1 MAAKF
6 PTVTFFSLP
15 CEIINHLF
23 KFYLSFDDKFSASLA
38 LRHTRYHEIIALY
51 IEQGLESL
59 DIFSKLDIQL
69 GKSLH
74 DEGWTVGCKDFDII
88 ITFWNK
94 YRPQLWRG
102 LSH

>member
-1 MAAKF
+1 MAAEI

-15 CEIINHLF
+15 CEIIRHIF
-23 KFYLSFDDKFSASLA
+23 KFYLQFDDKVSASLA
-38 LRHTRYHEIIALY
+38 LRDTIYLEIIAPYL
-51 IEQGLESL
+51 EEALESF

-74 DEGWTVGCKDFDII
+74 EEGWTVSCKDFDLINSL
-88 ITFWNK
+88 WNK